1 MSVTTHTNAKQLM
14 AEIYGYFR
22 QKAEAIDTSSGYP
35 YVFFIS
41 YGTASQRAQVWQTT
55 DPDFSTAWKRC
66 QNFLTHLYKKNQ
78 TLPQFIKIDLAYQFE
93 QTTLAMLE
101 QMIQKQAHNNHFR
114 RGVAFDSRFELA
126 FLEQELYGNAIIKS
140 EKISQPG
147 YFDQANLNSYIKK
160 KYKHQPTLILNDI
173 KHQSVILFDTFG
185 LLIQNNTII
194 ELHSTG
200 MQNGIRKIKDSDFKD
215 HIGDLIKANAEFL
228 YQQIQANGKFI
239 YGYFPTYNKILKSY
253 NTVRHCTSL
262 YALIESLEVHA
273 QPDYLPKIRLA
284 IEYALQ
290 HLYAEVHPQQTTLG
304 YSTLGYMLDGAADA
318 QEIKLGANA
327 AAILMITKY
336 YQLTHDAQYLPYA
349 EKIAQGILSMVSEHG
364 ETTHVLHYPS
374 LQLKEK
380 FRIVYYDGE
389 AAFALLRLYQ
399 INQSSE
405 HLATVEHM
413 FEQFIA
419 KDYWKYHDH
428 WLSYCTNELSM
439 IKPDPRYIEFGLNN
453 YLKNLKFIKNRQ
465 TAYATFLEMLMAAH
479 KMVRRLQ
486 DSPHKDA
493 QHRALLQ
500 QAQLP
505 ELEDTITRRAHY
517 QRIGFFYPEM
527 AMYFGSPQTILN
539 AFFVRHDRF
548 RTRIDDSE
556 HNLSGYIAY
565 YLHFQQPVSAALNAS
580 DGTSHCANSLTEC
593 TMASG

>member
-1 MSVTTHTNAKQLM
+1 MPTVEFKTLINNLYASFRNQSESLLPNAN
-14 AEIYGYFR
+14 
-22 QKAEAIDTSSGYP
+22 DP
-35 YVFFIS
+35 YVLFVS
-41 YGTASQRAQVWQTT
+41 YGNVNERAQVWQTM
-55 DPDFSTAWKRC
+55 DRSFDTAWKRC
-66 QNFLTHLYKKNQ
+66 QNFITHLYDKNQ
-78 TLPQFIKIDLAYQFE
+78 KSIKFIKIDLAYQFE

-101 QMIQKQAHNNHFR
+101 QMIQQQAHNNHLR

-140 EKISQPG
+140 EKINQPG

-160 KYKHQPTLILNDI
+160 KYKHQPKLILNDI
-173 KHQSVILFDTFG
+173 KYQPVILFDTFG
-185 LLIQNNTII
+185 LLIQNNNII

-200 MQNGIRKIKDSDFKD
+200 MQNGIRKIKDSDFKG
-215 HIGDLIKANAEFL
+215 HIADLIKANAEFL

-239 YGYFPTYNKILKSY
+239 YGYFPTYNKTLKSY

-273 QPDYLPKIRLA
+273 QPAYLPKIRQA

-290 HLYAEVHPQQTTLG
+290 HLYAEVIQQTLLG
-304 YSTLGYMLDGAADA
+304 CSMLGYMLDGPADA

-349 EKIAQGILSMVSEHG
+349 EKIAQGILSMVSSSG

-399 INQSSE
+399 INQSPE
-405 HLATVEHM
+405 LLATVQQM
-413 FEQFIA
+413 FEHFIA

-465 TAYATFLEMLMAAH
+465 TAYATFLEMLMSAH
-479 KMVRRLQ
+479 KMVSRLQ
-486 DSPHKDA
+486 DSPYKDA
-493 QHRALLQ
+493 QDLALLE

-505 ELEDTITRRAHY
+505 ELEETITRRAHY

-527 AMYFGSPQTILN
+527 AMYFGSPHTILN

-565 YLHFQQPVSAALNAS
+565 YLHFQQSVPAALNAS
-580 DGTSHCANSLTEC
+580 DGTSHRANSLTEC

>member
-1 MSVTTHTNAKQLM
+1 MKGLDLKKLM
-14 AEIYGYFR
+14 AELHDYFR
-22 QKAEAIDTSSGYP
+22 KKTELMTGDSDYP

-41 YGTASQRAQVWQTT
+41 YGTAQQRAHVWQTM
-55 DPDFSTAWKRC
+55 DRSFNAAWKRC
-66 QNFLTHLYKKNQ
+66 LNFLTHLYEQNHK
-78 TLPQFIKIDLAYQFE
+78 LPQFTKIDLAYQFE
-93 QTTLAMLE
+93 PATFAMLE
-101 QMIQKQAHNNHFR
+101 QMIQQQAHNNHFR

-173 KHQSVILFDTFG
+173 KHQPVMLFDTFG
-185 LLIQNNTII
+185 LLIQNNSII

-200 MQNGIRKIKDSDFKD
+200 MKNGIRKIKDSDFKE
-215 HIGDLIKANAEFL
+215 HVGDLIKANADFL

-273 QPDYLPKIRLA
+273 QPAYLPKIRQA
-284 IEYALQ
+284 IEYAIQ
-290 HLYAEVHPQQTTLG
+290 HLYAEVTPPSTLG
-304 YSTLGYMLDGAADA
+304 HNTLGYMLDGPADA

-349 EKIAQGILSMVSEHG
+349 EKIAQGILSMVSSSG

-399 INQSSE
+399 INQSPE
-405 HLATVEHM
+405 LLATVQHM
-413 FEQFIA
+413 FEHFIA

-439 IKPDPRYIEFGLNN
+439 IQPDPRYIEFGLNN

-465 TAYATFLEMLMAAH
+465 TAYATFLEMLMSAH
-479 KMVRRLQ
+479 KMIRRLQ
-486 DSPHKDA
+486 HSPHKNA
-493 QHRALLQ
+493 QDLALLE

-527 AMYFGSPQTILN
+527 AMYFGSPHTILN

-565 YLHFQQPVSAALNAS
+565 YLHFDQPASAPRNGS
-580 DGTSHCANSLTEC
+580 DDMSHCASSLTEC